1 MSVET
6 LITSAQGYASSI
18 VSQAGAA
25 MTSATSAVQAVGFAV
40 PVFTPVAL
48 PAAPPSAISLTLPP
62 TSDVPLDLPPEPGD
76 TLVFQDI
83 PALEVGV
90 APVLTAVVP
99 ALTLPTTPSQLAEFN
114 QQAPAINTSLAFPEP
129 PSALMAPLF
138 EAPTLTDRPEPSKPQ
153 VMLSRFD
160 AAAPVDTAVAPANLA
175 GSIEA
180 AYRDAA
186 PSTVSMMGGYVDAML
201 VKHNPRYHEQ
211 MGAIE
216 DQLARYLAGGTG
228 IKPEIEDAIYNRARE
243 KHDAEAQRIRNSAYS
258 EAASRGFTL
267 PSGALLSTI
276 ARARQEAGNNNAKAA
291 TDIAIAQAEMEQK
304 NLQFAVTTSTGLR
317 TTLLNASLSYHQ
329 NLISINGQ
337 ALDYAKTVLSSLIE
351 TYNTAVKAYGL
362 RLDSYRAQAAVYETR
377 LKSDMASMELYR
389 MEIAA
394 LEAMTSVD
402 KSKVEVYRARIES
415 LNSLS
420 GVYRSQIEAVQGRV
434 GLEKLKLDV
443 FQSQVQAFGAQVQ
456 AKHSEW
462 QGYTA
467 AIEGQT
473 ATAKIFHSQVEAFNA
488 QVSGYKAGIEAQ
500 SEVVRASAIT
510 NEARSRQYSAQLSGY
525 QAVVSAR
532 GEVARTKLENQR
544 QGIVA
549 FQAQTQAVVAQA
561 QITNEYYRSASTVG
575 IANAELQMKSM
586 LGEVNSRIAY
596 GKTMADLSTQTGQ
609 VYASMAGAA
618 MSGMNTL
625 VSESKNL

>member
-1 MSVET
+1 MSVEA

-18 VSQAGAA
+18 VSQAASA
-25 MTSATSAVQAVGFAV
+25 MSSASQSVQAVGFVV

-48 PAAPPSAISLTLPP
+48 PDAPPSEVNLTLPQ
-62 TSDVPLDLPPEPGD
+62 SADISLDLPSEPGS
-76 TLVFQDI
+76 TPVFQDI
-83 PALEVGV
+83 PAMEAGV
-90 APVLTAVVP
+90 APMLTAAVP
-99 ALTLPTTPSQLAEFN
+99 TITMPTAPAQLAEFH
-114 QQAPAINTSLAFPEP
+114 QQAPVINTSLAFPEP

-138 EAPTLTDRPEPSKPQ
+138 QAPTLVDRAEPNKPQ

-160 AAAPVDTAVAPANLA
+160 TLAPVDSTVAPANLA
-175 GSIEA
+175 DSFDA
-180 AYRDAA
+180 AYRNAA
-186 PSTVSMMGGYVDAML
+186 PSTVSMMDGYVDAML

-216 DQLARYLAGGTG
+216 DQLAKYLAGGSG
-228 IKPEIEDAIYNRARE
+228 IKPEVEAAIYDRARE
-243 KHDAEAQRIRNSAYS
+243 RNDIEAQRIRHSAYS

-267 PSGALLSTI
+267 PGGALLSAV

-394 LEAMTSVD
+394 LEAVTSVD
-402 KSKVEVYRARIES
+402 KSKVDVYRARIES
-415 LNSLS
+415 MNAMA

-467 AIEGQT
+467 AIEGQS
-473 ATAKIFHSQVEAFNA
+473 ATAKVFHSQVEAFNA
-488 QVSGYKAGIEAQ
+488 QVSGYKAGIEAK

-510 NEARSRQYSAQLSGY
+510 NDARARQYSSQLSGY

-544 QGIVA
+544 QDIVA

-561 QITNEYYRSASTVG
+561 QITNEYYKSSSMVG
-575 IANAELQMKSM
+575 IANAELQMKAM

-596 GKTMADLSTQTGQ
+596 GKTMADLGTQTGQ

>member
-1 MSVET
+1 MSVT
-6 LITSAQGYASSI
+6 PLITAAQGFASSI
-18 VSQAGAA
+18 VGDASSA
-25 MTSATSAVQAVGFAV
+25 MASATHAVESVGFAV
-40 PVFTPVAL
+40 PTFNPVAL
-48 PAAPPSAISLTLPP
+48 PTTPPSSISLTLPQ
-62 TSDVPLDLPPEPGD
+62 TSDVPLDLPSEPGE
-76 TLVFQDI
+76 TPIFQDI
-83 PALEVGV
+83 PVMEAGV
-90 APVLTAVVP
+90 VPVLTAVAPVI
-99 ALTLPTTPSQLAEFN
+99 TLPTTPSQLAEFN
-114 QQAPAINTSLAFPEP
+114 QQAPIINTSIVFPEP

-160 AAAPVDTAVAPANLA
+160 APAPVDTSVVPANLA
-175 GSIEA
+175 GSFEA
-180 AYRDAA
+180 AYRNAA
-186 PSTVSMMGGYVDAML
+186 PSTVSMMDGYVDAML

-228 IKPEIEDAIYNRARE
+228 IKPEVETAIYNRARE
-243 KHDAEAQRIRNSAYS
+243 KNDVEAQRIRNAAYS

-267 PSGALLSTI
+267 PGGALLAAV
-276 ARARQEAGNNNAKAA
+276 ARARQDAGNNNAKAA

-337 ALDYAKTVLSSLIE
+337 ALDCAKTVLSSLIE

-377 LKSDMASMELYR
+377 LKSDMASMELYQ

-402 KSKVEVYRARIES
+402 KSKVDVYRARIES
-415 LNSLS
+415 MNALS
-420 GVYRSQIEAVQGRV
+420 SVYRGQIEAVQGRV
-434 GLEKLKLDV
+434 GLEKLKLDM

-467 AIEGQT
+467 AIEGQS
-473 ATAKIFHSQVEAFNA
+473 ATAKVFHSQVEAFNA
-488 QVSGYKAGIEAQ
+488 QVSGYKAGIEAK

-510 NEARSRQYSAQLSGY
+510 NDARSRQYSAQLSGY

-544 QGIVA
+544 QDIVA

-561 QITNEYYRSASTVG
+561 QITNEYYKSSSMVG
-575 IANAELQMKSM
+575 IANAELQMKAM
-586 LGEVNSRIAY
+586 MGEVNSRIAY

-625 VSESKNL
+625 VAESTST